1 MSGESIEEYL
11 RAIYEFNEKGKLA
24 KNTDLAKRL
33 DIAPSS
39 VTQMI
44 QKLADEGLVVYEPYR
59 GIMLTGKGNAIARK
73 VVRKHGLLERFLHN
87 FLGLDKNKA
96 HDDADRLEHGL
107 SDEAAAALCKAL
119 EQPEMSHDEESQ
131 IPLCTLELEDCNQCE
146 EARKEDESFKPI
158 TELSNLS
165 PGEKGVVVF
174 IRGGTSACQRLL
186 DMGLTQGTEVTV
198 VNAAP
203 FKGPIEVAVR
213 GSALALGRG
222 LARHVFVE
230 VEVGHLLEE
239 RLHPHGPYHERR
251 RRGEKN

>member
-11 RAIYEFNEKGKLA
+11 KAIYEFNEKGKLA

-33 DIAPSS
+33 DIASSS

-44 QKLADEGLVVYEPYR
+44 QKLAYEGLVVYEPYR

-73 VVRKHGLLERFLHN
+73 VVRKHRLLERFLHT
-87 FLGLDKNKA
+87 FLGLGRNKA
-96 HDDADRLEHGL
+96 RDDADRLEHGL
-107 SDEAAAALCKAL
+107 SDEAAAALCKVL
-119 EQPEMSHDEESQ
+119 EQPETSHDESQ
-131 IPLCTLELEDCNQCE
+131 IPPCTLEVEDCDQCE
-146 EARKEDESFKPI
+146 DARKEDDSFKPI

-165 PGEKGVVVF
+165 LGEKGVVVF
-174 IRGGTSACQRLL
+174 VRGGTSACQRLL

-203 FKGPIEVAVR
+203 FRGPIELAVR

-230 VEVGHLLEE
+230 VEVGRPLEE
-239 RLHPHGPYHERR
+239 RLHPHGPYHKRR
-251 RRGEKN
+251 RRGERN

>member
-11 RAIYEFNEKGKLA
+11 KAIYEFNEKGKLA

-33 DIAPSS
+33 DIASSS

-73 VVRKHGLLERFLHN
+73 VVRKHRLLERFLHT
-87 FLGLDKNKA
+87 FLGLGRNKA
-96 HDDADRLEHGL
+96 RDDADRLEHGL
-107 SDEAAAALCKAL
+107 SDEAAAALCKVI
-119 EQPEMSHDEESQ
+119 EQPETSHDESQ
-131 IPLCTLELEDCNQCE
+131 IPPCTLEVEDCDQCE
-146 EARKEDESFKPI
+146 DARKEDDSFKPI

-165 PGEKGVVVF
+165 LGEKGVVVF
-174 IRGGTSACQRLL
+174 VRGGTSACQRLL

-203 FKGPIEVAVR
+203 FRGPIELAVR

-230 VEVGHLLEE
+230 VEVGRPLEE
-239 RLHPHGPYHERR
+239 RLHPHGPYHKRR
-251 RRGEKN
+251 RRGERN

>member
-11 RAIYEFNEKGKLA
+11 KAIYEFNEKGKLA

-33 DIAPSS
+33 DIASSS

-73 VVRKHGLLERFLHN
+73 VVRKHRLLERFLHT
-87 FLGLDKNKA
+87 FLGLGRNKA
-96 HDDADRLEHGL
+96 RDDADRLEHGL
-107 SDEAAAALCKAL
+107 SDEAAAALCKVL
-119 EQPEMSHDEESQ
+119 EQPETSHNESQ
-131 IPLCTLELEDCNQCE
+131 IPPCTLEVEDCDQCE
-146 EARKEDESFKPI
+146 DARKEDESFKPI

-165 PGEKGVVVF
+165 LGEKGVVVF
-174 IRGGTSACQRLL
+174 VRGGTSACQRLL

-203 FKGPIEVAVR
+203 FRGPIELAVR

-230 VEVGHLLEE
+230 VEVGRPLEE

>member
-11 RAIYEFNEKGKLA
+11 KAIYEFNEKGKLA

-33 DIAPSS
+33 DIASSS

-73 VVRKHGLLERFLHN
+73 VVRKHRLLERFLHT
-87 FLGLDKNKA
+87 FLGLGRNKA
-96 HDDADRLEHGL
+96 RDDADRLEHGL
-107 SDEAAAALCKAL
+107 SDEAAAALCKVL
-119 EQPEMSHDEESQ
+119 EQPETSHDESQ
-131 IPLCTLELEDCNQCE
+131 IPPCTLEVEDCDQCE
-146 EARKEDESFKPI
+146 DARKEDDSFKPI

-165 PGEKGVVVF
+165 LGEKGVVVF
-174 IRGGTSACQRLL
+174 VRGGTSACQRLL

-203 FKGPIEVAVR
+203 FRGPIELAVR

-230 VEVGHLLEE
+230 VEVGRPLEE
-239 RLHPHGPYHERR
+239 RLHPHGPYHKRR
-251 RRGEKN
+251 RRGERN